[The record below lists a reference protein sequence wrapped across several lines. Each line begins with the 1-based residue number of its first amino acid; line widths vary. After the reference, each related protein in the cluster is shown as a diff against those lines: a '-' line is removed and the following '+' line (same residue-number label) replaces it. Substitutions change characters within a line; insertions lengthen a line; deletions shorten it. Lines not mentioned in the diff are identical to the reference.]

1 MSNHHLIV
9 DALTLANRQ
18 LERLRILTLVLSNS
32 DELDMLPKSQQNEL
46 DHWMFDM
53 VDQAQTHIETA
64 MAYSQQKDGA
74 PVFDEVQS

>member
-32 DELDMLPKSQQNEL
+32 DELDM
-46 DHWMFDM
+46 
-53 VDQAQTHIETA
+53 
-64 MAYSQQKDGA
+64 
-74 PVFDEVQS
+74 